1 MERRNF
7 IKQCGTLGFSCLGL
21 AMVLDSCT
29 SVHHVAAVVNN
40 NTIQL
45 NKSEF
50 IIKKDDKTT
59 FRKYIIVRIEN
70 SNFPI
75 VVYRFS
81 ETDFK
86 ALLLRCT
93 HQANELNV
101 NGDLISCSAHGSEFT
116 NKGEVTQGPAE
127 QSLKSFP
134 VTIDEKNI
142 YLQLV

>member
-7 IKQCGTLGFSCLGL
+7 IKQCGTVGFSCLGL
-21 AMVLDSCT
+21 SVLLNSCAG
-29 SVHHVAAVVNN
+29 VHHVTGVENN
-40 NTIQL
+40 NSVQL
-45 NKSEF
+45 SKSEF
-50 IIKKDDKTT
+50 IVLKNDKTS
-59 FRKYIIVRIEN
+59 FRKYIIMRVEN

-75 VVYRFS
+75 VIYRFS

-93 HQANELNV
+93 HQSNELNV
-101 NGDLISCSAHGSEFT
+101 NGDLITCSAHGSEFT
-116 NKGEVTQGPAE
+116 NKGEVVQGPAE

-134 VTIDEKNI
+134 ITIDKNNI

>member
-7 IKQCGTLGFSCLGL
+7 IKRCGAVGISCLGFSVL
-21 AMVLDSCT
+21 LDSCAG
-29 SVHHVAAVVNN
+29 VHHVTGVVNN
-40 NTIQL
+40 NSVQL
-45 NKSEF
+45 SKSEF
-50 IIKKDDKTT
+50 IVKKDDKIS
-59 FRKYIIVRIEN
+59 FRKYIIMRVES

-75 VVYRFS
+75 VIYRFS
-81 ETDFK
+81 ETEFK

-93 HQANELNV
+93 HQSNELNV

-116 NKGEVTQGPAE
+116 NKGVVVQGPAE

-134 VTIDEKNI
+134 VTMDENNI